1 MQAGGGGAAPTG
13 QGPRPPGAASQ
24 DGQAR
29 PAGAGPGMGGGQ
41 RGGGIDE
48 MVERFPD
55 IKVADLKLGDTIAV
69 VSSTKTADTVHIA
82 AIKFLSGVE
91 PFLKMAQM
99 AQAAAGGQQRG
110 GQGVSGSFTIPGLDG
125 FGGP

>member
-1 MQAGGGGAAPTG
+1 
-13 QGPRPPGAASQ
+13 
-24 DGQAR
+24 
-29 PAGAGPGMGGGQ
+29 MGGGQ

-55 IKVADLKLGDTIAV
+55 IKVNDLKLGDTIAV
-69 VSSTKTADTVHIA
+69 VSTTKGPNTDHIS

-99 AQAAAGGQQRG
+99 SQAASGGQRS
-110 GQGVSGSFTIPGLDG
+110 GQGGVSGSFTIPGLDG